1 MMSNNKTRPEFS
13 ILCVNASRD
22 LCFAEGTM
30 QLVSYENIHVWVN
43 PVAQRLLLSL
53 GVSLQ
58 HGNMPNMIVHIVYI
72 A

>member
-1 MMSNNKTRPEFS
+1 MMPNNQTRPKFS

-43 PVAQRLLLSL
+43 PVAQELLSSS
-53 GVSLQ
+53 GASLQ
-58 HGNMPNMIVHIVYI
+58 HGNMQNVIVHIVYI